1 MQLSDLSASGT
12 IRMGAG
18 AAVATIRARAL
29 EWDLPVVEAGGE
41 IMVHLWQGQLIL
53 RQGQSDMRLSVTA
66 PDRRL
71 LQVIRDSV
79 TELMEAEGIPVVWD
93 KVDAGA
99 LAPGLMVLEK
109 TAVWPLSPNFLRVRL
124 TGDVAPL
131 ATGRGIHFR
140 LLLPPRNRPP
150 VWPMIGVTGRTVWP
164 AGDDALHRAVYT
176 VSGLGSEWVEFD
188 LFVHGDSPACDWATA
203 SALGSSVGLMGP
215 GGGTC
220 PEADDLW
227 LFGDQTALPA
237 IRRMLSE
244 ATGQVRAFVFADPD
258 DLGLLTQDA
267 RVTLSTDLLHD
278 LHKADLPQDAFVWFA
293 GREDQA
299 RAARKHL
306 ESQGRGK
313 GSFAC
318 AAYWSA

>member
-1 MQLSDLSASGT
+1 MQLSDISSSGT
-12 IRMGAG
+12 IRPGAG
-18 AAVATIRARAL
+18 AAVAVIRARAV
-29 EWDLPVVEAGGE
+29 EWDLAVEEAGGV
-41 IMVHLWQGQLIL
+41 IMVHLWQGLLIL
-53 RQGQSDMRLSVTA
+53 RQDASGMRVNVTA

-79 TELMEAEGIPVVWD
+79 TELMEAEGIPIIWD
-93 KVDAGA
+93 KVDSGA
-99 LAPGLMVLEK
+99 LAPGLMLLEK
-109 TAVWPLSPNFLRVRL
+109 AVVRALSPNFLRVRL
-124 TGDVAPL
+124 TGDISPL

-140 LLLPPRNRPP
+140 LLLPAKDRAP
-150 VWPMIGVTGRTVWP
+150 VWPMIGTTGRTVWP
-164 AGDDALHRAVYT
+164 TGDDALHRAVYT
-176 VSGLGSEWVEFD
+176 VSALGPDWVEFD
-188 LFVHGDSPACDWATA
+188 IFAHADSPTCDWAIR
-203 SALGSSVGLMGP
+203 SPLGSIVGLMGP

-237 IRRMLSE
+237 MRRMLADAS
-244 ATGQVRAFVFADPD
+244 GQARAFVYADAD
-258 DLGLLTQDA
+258 DVGDLSMDS
-267 RVTLSTDLLHD
+267 RVTLSADLLRD
-278 LHKADLPQDAFVWFA
+278 LHSADVPPDAFVWFA

-306 ESQGRGK
+306 ESQGRSK